1 MADQTTT
8 VPMEVSDSE
17 LFKAAM
23 DNEPQQEA
31 VEREPEPREQPRD
44 ESGRFAAKTEPE
56 PEAQEAQPEPAQ
68 QPPTDDDKSGQVPS
82 WRLREVREAREAA
95 ERRADQAERERA
107 VERQQFMAL
116 QREIEQLRRPKAE
129 PVDFFQNPDEAF
141 QQRVTPLQERQ
152 AAFES
157 QLQFRMSRTMAIA
170 EHGIAAVKEMEEAVK
185 KANREGHPEL
195 PSLSAQ
201 MNASDDPVSVAMNW
215 HKRSKLLDETGGD
228 LAGYR
233 QKTIEEA
240 LNDPAFL
247 AKAVERARAQAQGN
261 QSRPSVQL
269 PPSLNK
275 ATGSAATTNGQQDAA
290 DMSDAGLFR
299 HAMGNRR

>member
-1 MADQTTT
+1 MASAGSARGKGSGRAKGRPSRARTRSRTPA
-8 VPMEVSDSE
+8 VHG
-17 LFKAAM
+17 AATR
-23 DNEPQQEA
+23 DRAASQAQSRA
-31 VEREPEPREQPRD
+31 RRFLPEP
-44 ESGRFAAKTEPE
+44 GRSLSAARHS
-56 PEAQEAQPEPAQ
+56 
-68 QPPTDDDKSGQVPS
+68 PPGAT
-82 WRLREVREAREAA
+82 
-95 ERRADQAERERA
+95 
-107 VERQQFMAL
+107 
-116 QREIEQLRRPKAE
+116 
-129 PVDFFQNPDEAF
+129 
-141 QQRVTPLQERQ
+141 

-240 LNDPAFL
+240 LKDPAFL
-247 AKAVERARAQAQGN
+247 AKAMERRPRASAAISPG
-261 QSRPSVQL
+261 SRPSVSSRHPSTRL
-269 PPSLNK
+269 PAPASPTPSRSRRHERQPSLFK
-275 ATGSAATTNGQQDAA
+275 HATGPPLGSKKGQRPWPLPQSRATT
-290 DMSDAGLFR
+290 S
-299 HAMGNRR
+299 

>member
-8 VPMEVSDSE
+8 VPLEIDDKE
-17 LFKAAM
+17 LFSGAM
-23 DNEPQQEA
+23 ADEPRQQAPEPQP
-31 VEREPEPREQPRD
+31 EPEGPLRD
-44 ESGRFAAKTEPE
+44 ENGRFAAKTEPE
-56 PEAQEAQPEPAQ
+56 PEAVTQQEVQ

-247 AKAVERARAQAQGN
+247 AKAVERARAQAQG
-261 QSRPSVQL
+261 QPSRPSVQL